1 MRSDHDRVTARPD
14 RSELGVM
21 SLRLR
26 LCLPVVCSKLR
37 RGQRLALLDTN
48 SLAMTPPRIVG
59 CGLHAK
65 CRAAAGGWGSRD
77 RGYAGASRL
86 ACRSDGTS
94 NMMGNGRLSGV
105 SAADRG

>member
-37 RGQRLALLDTN
+37 RGQRLVLLDTN
-48 SLAMTPPRIVG
+48 SLAMAPSAD
-59 CGLHAK
+59 CGLRTACEVPC
-65 CRAAAGGWGSRD
+65 CRW
-77 RGYAGASRL
+77 RL
-86 ACRSDGTS
+86 GIT
-94 NMMGNGRLSGV
+94 
-105 SAADRG
+105 

>member
-37 RGQRLALLDTN
+37 RGQRLALPDTN
-48 SLAMTPPRIVG
+48 SLAMTPPRTAG
-59 CGLHAK
+59 CGLQAEG
-65 CRAAAGGWGSRD
+65 AVLPLAGGDHVMVDMPERH
-77 RGYAGASRL
+77 
-86 ACRSDGTS
+86 
-94 NMMGNGRLSGV
+94 GV
-105 SAADRG
+105 RTDPRARRT